1 MKYIKNSVRLIGN
14 LGMDPEVK
22 SLENGGTL
30 VKFRMATSDTY
41 TTATGET
48 KENVQWHSIV
58 MFGKVAEVAGL
69 KLKLKKG
76 DAVAI
81 EGQLRYSNYTDN
93 NGESR
98 WFTDIMAR
106 DVMLTNKKIQSVEM
120 PMEIPTELL
129 AEAEGGTK
137 K

>member
-1 MKYIKNSVRLIGN
+1 MNNIKNSVRLLGN

-22 SLENGGTL
+22 TLENGGTL
-30 VKFRMATSDTY
+30 VKFRMAISDTY
-41 TTATGET
+41 TTASGES

-58 MFGKVAEVAGL
+58 MFGKVAEIAGL

-81 EGQLRYSNYTDN
+81 EGQLRYSNYTDTQ
-93 NGESR
+93 GERR
-98 WFTDIMAR
+98 WYTDILAR
-106 DVMLTNKKIQSVEM
+106 EILLTNKKVQPADT
-120 PMEIPTELL
+120 PMEIPDELL
-129 AEAEGGTK
+129 VEQATSTK

>member
-1 MKYIKNSVRLIGN
+1 MNNIKNSVRLIGN

-22 SLENGGTL
+22 TLENGGTL
-30 VKFRMATSDTY
+30 VKFRMATSDIY
-41 TTATGET
+41 TTASGES

-58 MFGKVAEVAGL
+58 MFGKVAEIAGL

-81 EGQLRYSNYTDN
+81 EGQLRYSNYTDTH
-93 NGESR
+93 GESR
-98 WFTDIMAR
+98 WYTDILAR
-106 DVMLTNKKIQSVEM
+106 EIMLTNKKVQPVEE
-120 PMEIPTELL
+120 PMEIPAELMIEEEKG
-129 AEAEGGTK
+129 AK

>member
-22 SLENGGTL
+22 TLENGGTL

-41 TTATGET
+41 TTPAGES

-81 EGQLRYSNYTDN
+81 EGQLRYSNYTDTH
-93 NGESR
+93 GESR
-98 WFTDIMAR
+98 WFTDILAR
-106 DVMLTNKKIQSVEM
+106 DVMLTSKKVQPVEM
-120 PMEIPTELL
+120 PMEIPNELL
-129 AEAEGGTK
+129 AEAETNTK

>member
-1 MKYIKNSVRLIGN
+1 
-14 LGMDPEVK
+14 MDPEVK
-22 SLENGGTL
+22 TLENGGTL

-41 TTATGET
+41 TTPAGES

-81 EGQLRYSNYTDN
+81 EGQLRYSNYTDTH
-93 NGESR
+93 GESR
-98 WFTDIMAR
+98 WFTDILAR
-106 DVMLTNKKIQSVEM
+106 DVMLTSKKVQPVEM
-120 PMEIPTELL
+120 PMEIPNELL
-129 AEAEGGTK
+129 AEAETNTK